1 MFKKKEKEINLPHWG
16 DAKNWV
22 IKVIDSCTTTRQ
34 IGTARRI
41 MCRWSNQ
48 YYNKIDD
55 FIFRQVEIELQIKLD
70 NKWEELRERRYVD
83 KGE

>member
-22 IKVIDSCTTTRQ
+22 NKVIDSCTTTRQ
-34 IGTARRI
+34 IGTARRL
-41 MCRWSNQ
+41 MCRWSVQ

-55 FIFRQVEIELQIKLD
+55 FIFRQVERELQIKLD
-70 NKWEELRERRYVD
+70 NKWEELQQKLYVD

>member
-1 MFKKKEKEINLPHWG
+1 MFKKKEEQTTLPHWG

-48 YYNKIDD
+48 YYNKIDGS
-55 FIFRQVEIELQIKLD
+55 IFRQVEIELQMKLD
-70 NKWEELRERRYVD
+70 NKWEELQQKRYVV